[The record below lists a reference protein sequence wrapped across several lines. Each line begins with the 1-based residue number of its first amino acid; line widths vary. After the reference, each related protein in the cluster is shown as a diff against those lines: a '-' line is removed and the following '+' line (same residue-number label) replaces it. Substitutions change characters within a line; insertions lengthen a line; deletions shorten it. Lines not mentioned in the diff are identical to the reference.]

1 MSEIL
6 TIEGNKIRVTGL
18 DALNG
23 KPILDIKSCEEHF
36 DSPMGLKGIR
46 GTCLTM
52 YSQERLEQL
61 AANQHCAV
69 AVDKNDRTVN
79 GCEKSGQFSKLRAL
93 NFSTNRIIWSSSHRA
108 HPQR

>member
-1 MSEIL
+1 VSEIL
-6 TIEGNKIRVTGL
+6 TIEENKIRVTGL

-36 DSPMGLKGIR
+36 DSPMGLKGIKGYMPHDVQS
-46 GTCLTM
+46 GTSGT
-52 YSQERLEQL
+52 L
-61 AANQHCAV
+61 AANQRCAV

-79 GCEKSGQFSKLRAL
+79 RCEKSGQFSKLRAL